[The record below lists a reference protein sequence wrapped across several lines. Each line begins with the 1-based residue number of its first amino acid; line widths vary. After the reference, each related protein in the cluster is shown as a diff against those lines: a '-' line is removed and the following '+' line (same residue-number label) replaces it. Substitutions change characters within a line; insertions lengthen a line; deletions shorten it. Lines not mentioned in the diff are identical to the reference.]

1 MTAASPIQG
10 PVPAIQSDALLASI
24 VHSSTDAIVS
34 KNLDSVVMSW
44 NPAAARMFGFTAEQM
59 IGQSIRKIIP
69 LHLQHEEDMILERIR
84 SGQLIEA
91 FETTRLTASGE
102 SIPVAVTISPIHDAS
117 GKIIGASKIARDLRE
132 NRAMHERLRASEE
145 RFRLLADN
153 IHQLAWMASPDGS
166 IFWYNKRWYDYTGT
180 TFSQVEGDG
189 WRMVHHP
196 DHVERVHAHFRR
208 CCATGAE
215 WEDVFPLRG
224 TDGQYRWFL
233 SRAIPARDSSGN
245 VICWFGTNTDITEE
259 RQQKDQIALLM
270 REVQHRAKNMLSM
283 IQALARR
290 TAPASHP
297 EFVESFEERL
307 KALAANQELL
317 VTGNW
322 TGARMDELVRTQ
334 LYYVEDL
341 VDDRILCDGP
351 ELTILPA
358 SAETIGMALHELVT
372 NAAKYGALSNDSGR
386 VEIRWEIREKTGGR
400 EFLLSWRETGGPP
413 VLTPEREGFGST
425 VITRV
430 PRLSLNADVESQFLP
445 EGFFWQMRCEA
456 ARVLDGRGEG

>member
-1 MTAASPIQG
+1 MAASP
-10 PVPAIQSDALLASI
+10 IQSDALLASI
-24 VHSSTDAIVS
+24 VRSSTDAIVS

-44 NPAAARMFGFTAEQM
+44 NPAAVRIFGFTAEEM
-59 IGQSIRKIIP
+59 IGQSVRKIIP
-69 LHLQHEEDMILERIR
+69 AHLQHEEDMILDRIR

-91 FETTRLTASGE
+91 YETIRLTASSE
-102 SIPVAVTISPIHDAS
+102 NIPVSVTISPIHDAT

-132 NRAMHERLRASEE
+132 SRAMHEQLRASEQ

-153 IHQLAWMASPDGS
+153 ISQLAWMADPDGS

-180 TFSQVEGDG
+180 AFPQVKGDG

-196 DHVERVHAHFRR
+196 DHVERVHAHFRQ
-208 CCATGAE
+208 CCATGEE

-224 TDGQYRWFL
+224 VDGQYRWFL
-233 SRAIPARDSSGN
+233 SRAIPAHDAAGK

-270 REVQHRAKNMLSM
+270 HEVQHRAKNMLSM

-322 TGARMDELVRTQ
+322 TGARMGELVRTQ

-341 VDDRILCDGP
+341 VDDRVLCDGP
-351 ELTILPA
+351 DLLILPA

-372 NAAKYGALSNDSGR
+372 NAAKYGALSSDSGK
-386 VEIRWEIREKTGGR
+386 VEIRWGVEETDTGR
-400 EFLLSWRETGGPP
+400 EFILSWRETGGPP
-413 VLTPEREGFGST
+413 VRAPKREGFGST

-430 PRLSLNADVESQFLP
+430 PRLSLNAEIESSYRP
-445 EGFFWQMRCEA
+445 EGFVWQMRCKA
-456 ARVLDGRGEG
+456 DRVLDGRRES